1 MLLYSLG
8 VPILLTILVSMHI
21 HHLTFIRK
29 EAKIIM
35 FLFIFLHLPHIF
47 DKKIYLSLGGGG
59 GERQGKIITK

>member
-8 VPILLTILVSMHI
+8 VPILLTILVSLHI

-35 FLFIFLHLPHIF
+35 FLFIFLHLSHIF
-47 DKKIYLSLGGGG
+47 DKKNLFIPWGGG